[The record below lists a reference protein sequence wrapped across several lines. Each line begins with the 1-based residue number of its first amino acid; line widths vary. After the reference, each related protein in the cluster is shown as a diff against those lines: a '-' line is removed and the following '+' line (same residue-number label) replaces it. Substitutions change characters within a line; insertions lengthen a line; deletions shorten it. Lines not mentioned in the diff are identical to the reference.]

1 MYAIKVQLEKRSEEE
16 KLGVRARR
24 GIRAKRVKLLNQK
37 EGTSWPTH
45 V

>member
-1 MYAIKVQLEKRSEEE
+1 VKKKKGEKKKEW
-16 KLGVRARR
+16 R
-24 GIRAKRVKLLNQK
+24 GIRAKRVKLLDQK